1 MMTTAEGGLAYQRWL
16 ATINQVCGH
25 FAARPL
31 EESFHGEI
39 DARYAG
45 SLKVSTVTAAGVNLY
60 RTRNEIKRDNDA
72 WFYTV
77 FQLAG
82 EAILEQ
88 DDRRDAGGRRYHV
101 NRRRPPMLHRLA
113 ADLASG
119 LAAAAAP
126 AGGAHRGHHYRLPA
140 GQISANGPAQ
150 PATAA
155 GKHGRHDA
163 LRQRERSRAGGDR
176 LPVAPGAAS
185 ARSCP
190 SRREKQFQKIIALI
204 DASIQSEHLRPEW
217 LASETGMSVRSL
229 YRLFADQGLVVA
241 QYIKN
246 RRLDLCARRY
256 RMFMTMK
263 SWRGSAT
270 AGASATTA
278 ISPPHLSSALASPRG
293 NTASAVANYLRSHWP
308 FNPGRTPRAA
318 RGPPASARPFS
329 PLHPPADCCHPPAA
343 GSFRCARR

>member
-88 DDRRDAGGRRYHV
+88 DDRQV
-101 NRRRPPMLHRLA
+101 TLA
-113 ADLASG
+113 AGDITLIDAAAHAPSSGSRPRVRPRCCCRASG
-119 LAAAAAP
+119 WRPQGTSLPP
-126 AGGAHRGHHYRLPA
+126 AGWTNLCQWSSSASDCCWKAWAARRSPPA
-140 GQISANGPAQ
+140 RAKPRWRRSPACSRPVLHQ
-150 PATAA
+150 RDPA
-155 GKHGRHDA
+155 
-163 LRQRERSRAGGDR
+163 
-176 LPVAPGAAS
+176 
-185 ARSCP
+185 P

-246 RRLDLCARRY
+246 RRLDLCAQALQNVHDDEKLAGIGY
-256 RMFMTMK
+256 RWGF
-263 SWRGSAT
+263 SDHSHFST
-270 AGASATTA
+270 AFKQRFGVT
-278 ISPPHLSSALASPRG
+278 
-293 NTASAVANYLRSHWP
+293 
-308 FNPGRTPRAA
+308 PGEYRK
-318 RGPPASARPFS
+318 
-329 PLHPPADCCHPPAA
+329 
-343 GSFRCARR
+343 RCR

>member
-31 EESFHGEI
+31 EGRFHGEI

-60 RTRNEIKRDNDA
+60 RTHNEIKRDNDA

-82 EAILEQ
+82 EAIIEQ
-88 DDRRDAGGRRYHV
+88 DDRQV
-101 NRRRPPMLHRLA
+101 TLA
-113 ADLASG
+113 AGDITLIDAARPCSIVWQQTSRQAS
-119 LAAAAAP
+119 LL
-126 AGGAHRGHHYRLPA
+126 LP
-140 GQISANGPAQ
+140 
-150 PATAA
+150 
-155 GKHGRHDA
+155 
-163 LRQRERSRAGGDR
+163 RQR
-176 LPVAPGAAS
+176 VAPTGDITTACRLDKSLPMVQLSQRLLLESMGGTTLSASESEAALE
-185 ARSCP
+185 AIACLLRPVLHQREPAP

-229 YRLFADQGLVVA
+229 YRLFADKGLVVA

-246 RRLDLCARRY
+246 RRLDLCARALQNAHADEKLAGIGY
-256 RMFMTMK
+256 RWGFSDHSHFSTSFK
-263 SWRGSAT
+263 QRFGV
-270 AGASATTA
+270 
-278 ISPPHLSSALASPRG
+278 SPGEYRK
-293 NTASAVANYLRSHWP
+293 
-308 FNPGRTPRAA
+308 
-318 RGPPASARPFS
+318 
-329 PLHPPADCCHPPAA
+329 
-343 GSFRCARR
+343 RCR

>member
-1 MMTTAEGGLAYQRWL
+1 MTLAAGDITL
-16 ATINQVCGH
+16 ID
-25 FAARPL
+25 AARPC
-31 EESFHGEI
+31 SI
-39 DARYAG
+39 VWQQTSRQA
-45 SLKVSTVTAAGVNLY
+45 SLLLP
-60 RTRNEIKRDNDA
+60 RQR
-72 WFYTV
+72 
-77 FQLAG
+77 
-82 EAILEQ
+82 
-88 DDRRDAGGRRYHV
+88 
-101 NRRRPPMLHRLA
+101 
-113 ADLASG
+113 
-119 LAAAAAP
+119 
-126 AGGAHRGHHYRLPA
+126 GGAHRGHHYRLPA

-246 RRLDLCARRY
+246 RRLDLCARGV
-256 RMFMTMK
+256 TEC
-263 SWRGSAT
+263 S
-270 AGASATTA
+270 
-278 ISPPHLSSALASPRG
+278 
-293 NTASAVANYLRSHWP
+293 
-308 FNPGRTPRAA
+308 
-318 RGPPASARPFS
+318 
-329 PLHPPADCCHPPAA
+329 
-343 GSFRCARR
+343 